1 MTPLDVTTG
10 KGTAGYPVTRL
21 RIAVHSDLR
30 EHGEQASVY
39 RETLDLFSHA
49 EQLGFDTA
57 WVRSYHFRRRSGTP
71 GFSFPGGLPS
81 PFTFLGTLAGRTSRI
96 RLGTAVVPLPLENPV
111 RVAENAA
118 VLDAISNGRLELGV
132 SNGGQPPIAAALG
145 IALDPDKERKK
156 SAYLRSLDTLTD
168 ILRGAPINGTD
179 QELNPPAA
187 SLADRIWESALTKQ
201 TGHESATRG
210 HGVLIGTTQTVPAEV
225 TAAAYHASLPDGVP
239 PRVGLVVHVHLA
251 SDRRA
256 ALAALEADIQTV
268 YAWGKDWLPPARTLE
283 EKAAAINVH
292 YGTPDQ
298 IAESIRAFPA
308 FPYTTELQFN
318 VAYGTTDPRQRLAA
332 IEAVAQE
339 IAPRLGWKPDT
350 SEARNGSQVTDSV
363 LDPVSGR

>member
-1 MTPLDVTTG
+1 
-10 KGTAGYPVTRL
+10 VTRL

-118 VLDAISNGRLELGV
+118 VLDAISSGRLELGV

-145 IALDPDKERKK
+145 ITLDPDKERKK
-156 SAYLRSLDTLTD
+156 AGYLRSLDTLTD
-168 ILRGAPINGTD
+168 VLRGAPINGTD

-187 SLADRIWESALTKQ
+187 GLAGRIWESALTEQ
-201 TGHESATRG
+201 TGHDSAARG

-256 ALAALEADIQTV
+256 ALAALEADVQTV
-268 YAWGKDWLPPARTLE
+268 YAWGQDWLPAAQTLE

-292 YGTPDQ
+292 YGTADQ

-318 VAYGTTDPRQRLAA
+318 VAYGTTDARQRRAA
-332 IEAVAQE
+332 IDAVAQE
-339 IAPRLGWKPDT
+339 IAPLLGWKPDT
-350 SEARNGSQVTDSV
+350 SGLGTVRM
-363 LDPVSGR
+363 